1 MEENKVRSVRDI
13 FRQILDEDR
22 NLLNSRDELSKK
34 LEQEVP
40 AALTRDMKPIQTAL
54 QQNIGELFLATP
66 SDDAEKQAAVC
77 QQAEEL
83 LQQDGMLQNRAA
95 DVVSTFAYAMG
106 WNDEPEVVRTEEDPG
121 DPLQDEVPKEAE
133 VQLVPASWTCACGT
147 ENTGRFCTSC
157 GAPQAGIEDTPD
169 PGQTGWTCT
178 CGQQNTGRFC
188 ISCGSVQPGVADTG
202 QSSAMTTLAMQPID
216 PVNAYPNSSI
226 GLQPPMYQAPPKDN
240 KAKILLVAAI
250 VALSAVLVFFVVR
263 GIGSSAT
270 GDSSYSSVGKT
281 AGDKKTPTVDSDLSL
296 GGVSIGY
303 SVDKLHE
310 VLGNEKEQR
319 KGDYGTTVYV
329 YTGIKVAVKDGL
341 IVGLT
346 SDGTDVKTK
355 RDLHEG
361 SSLDDVF
368 SAYGKDYQLSEYD
381 GKDLYEYTFTTKDG
395 GQGILR
401 FAVVKSSNVVNYI
414 SVRALQKENTTRPA
428 QAPVDVQGAQ
438 NRLLS
443 YHQAISNHN
452 LKAAYNMLTSSMQN
466 QMRTYGSYAD
476 GYRMTLTS
484 TAGNLRVLSSDA
496 THVQLSYDLRARDR
510 AGNRVLVQNFSGSA
524 ELVLINGTWY
534 IDSMAANKQGE
545 HFE

>member
-1 MEENKVRSVRDI
+1 MEENKAHSVRDI
-13 FRQILDEDR
+13 FRQILDEDK

-34 LEQEVP
+34 LEQKVP

-54 QQNIGELFLATP
+54 QQNIGEMFLATP

-95 DVVSTFAYAMG
+95 DVVNTFAYAMG
-106 WNDEPEVVRTEEDPG
+106 WNDEPEAVTTEEDPG
-121 DPLQDEVPKEAE
+121 DSLQDEVLKEEAE
-133 VQLVPASWTCACGT
+133 VQLVPTSWTCACGT
-147 ENTGRFCTSC
+147 ENTGKFCTSC
-157 GAPQAGIEDTPD
+157 GAPQNALENTPE
-169 PGQTGWTCT
+169 PGQSAWTCT

-188 ISCGSVQPGVADTG
+188 ISCGTVQPGAENPG
-202 QSSAMTTLAMQPID
+202 QSSAMPAMQPIN
-216 PVNAYPNSSI
+216 PVNAYPNPPI

-240 KAKILLVAAI
+240 KAKILLVTAI

-263 GIGSSAT
+263 GIGSPAT
-270 GDSSYSSVGKT
+270 GASSYNSVGKT
-281 AGDKKTPTVDSDLSL
+281 ADDKKVPTVDSDLSL
-296 GGVSIGY
+296 GGVSIDY

-329 YTGIKVAVKDGL
+329 YSGIQVAVKDNQV
-341 IVGLT
+341 VGLT

-355 RDLHEG
+355 RDIHEG
-361 SSLDDVF
+361 SSLNDVF
-368 SAYGKDYQLSEYD
+368 SAYGKDYTLSEYD

-414 SVRALQKENTTRPA
+414 SARALLKENTTRPA

-438 NRLLS
+438 NRLMS

-452 LKAAYNMLTSSMQN
+452 TKAAYNMLTSSMQN
-466 QMRTYGSYAD
+466 QMGSYNSYAE

-484 TAGNLRVLSSDA
+484 VAGNLQVLSSDA
-496 THVQLSYDLRARDR
+496 NHVNLSYDLRARDR
-510 AGNRVLVQNFSGSA
+510 AGSRVKVQNFSGSA

-534 IDSMAANKQGE
+534 IDSMTAKKQGE
-545 HFE
+545 YFE